1 MKESTK
7 ELYKANDDIIGLMKL
22 VKNIGWSS
30 IREQSIQRTLYLTK
44 VLYTFISEKEDNL
57 FKDYNFSVS
66 VAGPY
71 SSLIYRSIID
81 LKAREILVEDKEGKI
96 KLVDSNYKTD
106 ENSEKYKWL
115 KIIIHILGLYG
126 ESKIF
131 GFTINDPLY
140 KEGIE
145 TNIQK
150 VLDTSS
156 LENKTVKVLNDFKSA
171 FEDTLDD
178 VSNISR
184 EEYLELYFE
193 YIFSKIITRRG

>member
-71 SSLIYRSIID
+71 SLLIYRSIID

-96 KLVDSNYKTD
+96 KLNKLQT
-106 ENSEKYKWL
+106 
-115 KIIIHILGLYG
+115 ILL
-126 ESKIF
+126 
-131 GFTINDPLY
+131 
-140 KEGIE
+140 
-145 TNIQK
+145 
-150 VLDTSS
+150 
-156 LENKTVKVLNDFKSA
+156 
-171 FEDTLDD
+171 
-178 VSNISR
+178 
-184 EEYLELYFE
+184 
-193 YIFSKIITRRG
+193 

>member
-1 MKESTK
+1 M
-7 ELYKANDDIIGLMKL
+7 
-22 VKNIGWSS
+22 
-30 IREQSIQRTLYLTK
+30 
-44 VLYTFISEKEDNL
+44 
-57 FKDYNFSVS
+57 
-66 VAGPY
+66 
-71 SSLIYRSIID
+71 
-81 LKAREILVEDKEGKI
+81 
-96 KLVDSNYKTD
+96 
-106 ENSEKYKWL
+106 
-115 KIIIHILGLYG
+115 GLYG

-140 KEGIE
+140 KECIE

-150 VLDTSS
+150 ILDTSS

-193 YIFSKIITRRG
+193 YIFSKIITRKG